1 MLHLDYEN
9 DNEIGETNTVTDEE
23 NDDNDEEYDES
34 NKNDKTY

>member
-9 DNEIGETNTVTDEE
+9 DNEIGETNIDTDKE

-34 NKNDKTY
+34 NENDKTY